1 MFNVRNP
8 KPGTFTAGHSMT
20 AEMVR
25 ELGTAARLAARA
37 LAMVVPK
44 VKNQAVAAMADAL
57 WSGREAI
64 LSANALDLAEAKS
77 AQHSSALLDRLALDE
92 RRIEKMATGV
102 RQVAALPDPVGEIT
116 GMWRRPN
123 GLLVGRMRVPLGV
136 IGVIYEARPGVTA
149 DAAALCLK
157 SGNAVMLK
165 GGREAIRSN
174 RVISNLLADAAMSNG
189 LPKGCVAF
197 IDSVDREAVSHLLQL
212 AGLVDLIIPRGGEEL
227 IRAVQR
233 TSTIPVL
240 AHDKGLCHTYV
251 DEGAD
256 LQMAEEIVFNAKV
269 ERPGVCNAM
278 ESLLVHERV
287 TARFLPGIVGRLQE
301 AGVEVRGCP
310 RTRAVV
316 HGITPAAEVDW
327 DTEYLD
333 LILSVKVVGSF
344 EEAVA
349 HIAAHGSGLA
359 EAIVT
364 ADHGRAMRFLREVD
378 AGAVFVNAST
388 RFTDGWEFG
397 MGAEMGISTQK
408 IHARGPVGLT
418 GLTCEKFIVFGE
430 GQVRDS
436 TK

>member
-1 MFNVRNP
+1 
-8 KPGTFTAGHSMT
+8 
-20 AEMVR
+20 MVR
-25 ELGTAARLAARA
+25 ELAMAARPAARTLAVVSSEVKDRA
-37 LAMVVPK
+37 L
-44 VKNQAVAAMADAL
+44 AAMADVL
-57 WSGREAI
+57 WSNRASI
-64 LSANALDLAEAKS
+64 LSANAHDLAEAK
-77 AQHSSALLDRLALDE
+77 AERHPTAFLDRLALDDS
-92 RRIEKMATGV
+92 RVEKMVAGV
-102 RQVAALPDPVGEIT
+102 RQVASLPDPVGEIT

-123 GLLVGRMRVPLGV
+123 GLLIGRMRVPLGV

-157 SGNAVMLK
+157 SGNAVILK

-174 RVISNLLADAAMSNG
+174 RVIGGLLAEAATTAG
-189 LPKGCVAF
+189 LPKGCVSF
-197 IDSVDREAVSHLLQL
+197 IDSVDREAVAHLLGL
-212 AGLVDLIIPRGGEEL
+212 NRLVDLIIPRGGEEL
-227 IRAVQR
+227 IRTVQR
-233 TSTIPVL
+233 TSAIPVL
-240 AHDKGLCHTYV
+240 AHEKGLCHIYV

-256 LQMAEEIVFNAKV
+256 LAMAEEIAFNAKV

-287 TARFLPGIVGRLQE
+287 ASEFLPATIRRLRE
-301 AGVEVRGCP
+301 SGVEVRGCA
-310 RTRAVV
+310 RTRALAP
-316 HGITPAAEVDW
+316 GITAATEADW

-349 HIAAHGSGLA
+349 HIAEHGSGLA

-364 ADHGRAMRFLREVD
+364 ADHARAMRFLREVD

-388 RFTDGWEFG
+388 RFTDGGEFG

-408 IHARGPVGLT
+408 LHARGPVGLT
-418 GLTCEKFIVFGE
+418 ELTCQKFIVLGE

-436 TK
+436 RR